1 MFRIAST
8 YSIVAIDRDAGE
20 MGVAVQSHWF
30 SVGSIVAWAEPGVGV
45 VATQSIVEV
54 SYGPLGLALMR
65 GGLTA
70 EQALK
75 ALLSIDQ
82 TPEVRQV
89 AMLDRNGVIATHTGK
104 RCIPEAGHVIRE
116 DFSVQANLMRSDK
129 VWIEMASAFEKSKG
143 PLYKRLL
150 TALEAAEAA
159 GGDIR
164 GRQSACIVVVKNT
177 SSRSYLRD
185 KVIDLRVEDHPEPL
199 KELRRLVTLHEAY
212 EHANRGD
219 SLVAEGKIEEALEE
233 YRKASTLAPEKIEL
247 KFWQALTMYLH
258 NKREEAEGIF
268 REVFS
273 KNTDWKTVLRSL
285 PRTGLFNLTE
295 DDVEKL
301 LKL

>member
-1 MFRIAST
+1 MFRLLST
-8 YSIVAIDRDAGE
+8 YSIVAIDKENGV

-45 VATQSIVEV
+45 VATQSVVEV

-65 GGLTA
+65 GGMTA

-82 TPEVRQV
+82 FPEVRQV
-89 AMLDRNGVIATHTGK
+89 AILDKNGVIAVHTGSK
-104 RCIPEAGHVIRE
+104 CIPEAGHVIGN
-116 DFSVQANLMRSDK
+116 DFSVQANLMRSSR
-129 VWIEMASAFEKSKG
+129 VWVEMAEAFKKSKG
-143 PLYKRLL
+143 PLHERLL

-164 GRQSACIVVVKNT
+164 GRQSACMLIVKTDT
-177 SSRSYLRD
+177 SGSIWKD

-233 YRKASTLAPEKIEL
+233 YKKASELAPDKIEL

-258 NKREEAEGIF
+258 GRQTEAEPIF
-268 REVFS
+268 RNVFS
-273 KNTDWKTVLRSL
+273 KNSDWKIVLRAL
-285 PRTGLFNLTE
+285 PRTGLFNIRE
-295 DDVEKL
+295 EDVEKI

>member
-1 MFRIAST
+1 MFRPLST
-8 YSIVAIDRDAGE
+8 YSIVAIDKKDRV

-45 VATQSIVEV
+45 VATQSIVEI

-65 GGLTA
+65 GGMTA

-82 TPEVRQV
+82 LPEVRQV
-89 AMLDRNGVIATHTGK
+89 AMLDKNGIIAVHTGNK
-104 RCIPEAGHVIRE
+104 CIPEAGHIIG
-116 DFSVQANLMRSDK
+116 DGFSVQANLMRSSR
-129 VWIEMASAFEKSKG
+129 VWVEMAEAFKNSRG
-143 PLYKRLL
+143 PLHERLL
-150 TALEAAEAA
+150 RALEAAEAA

-164 GRQSACIVVVKNT
+164 GKQSACILVVKT
-177 SSRSYLRD
+177 SATGSIWKD
-185 KVIDLRVEDHPEPL
+185 KIIDLRVEDHPEPL

-219 SLVAEGKIEEALEE
+219 GLVAEGKIDEALEE
-233 YRKASTLAPEKIEL
+233 YRKASELAPDKIEL

-258 NKREEAEGIF
+258 DRRTEAEEIF
-268 REVFS
+268 KKVFS
-273 KNTDWKTVLRSL
+273 KNSDWKIILKSL
-285 PRTGLFNLTE
+285 PRTGLFNIKE
-295 DDVEKL
+295 EDVEEI

>member
-1 MFRIAST
+1 MFRPVST
-8 YSIVAIDRDAGE
+8 YSIVAIDKESGV

-54 SYGPLGLALMR
+54 SYGPLGLALMK
-65 GGLTA
+65 GGMTA

-89 AMLDRNGVIATHTGK
+89 AMLDKNGVVAVHTGSK
-104 RCIPEAGHVIRE
+104 CIPEAGHIIGE
-116 DFSVQANLMRSDK
+116 GFSVQANLMRSSR
-129 VWIEMASAFEKSKG
+129 VWVEMAEAFRNSRG
-143 PLYKRLL
+143 PLHERLV
-150 TALEAAEAA
+150 TALEAAENA

-164 GRQSACIVVVKNT
+164 GRQSACILIVKT
-177 SSRSYLRD
+177 STSGCTWKD
-185 KVIDLRVEDHPEPL
+185 KIMDLRVEDHPEPV

-212 EHANRGD
+212 KHANRGD
-219 SLVAEGKIEEALEE
+219 SLVAEGRIEEALEE
-233 YRKASTLAPEKIEL
+233 YQKASNIAPDKIEL

-258 NKREEAEGIF
+258 NRQMEAEQIF

-273 KNTDWKTVLRSL
+273 KNSDWKIVLSSL
-285 PRTGLFNLTE
+285 PKTGLFDIKE
-295 DDVEKL
+295 EVIQKI